1 MNSPAKTKGKV
12 ELFLVPP
19 PPVEIS
25 CPMQQVAMEGL
36 VEGDR
41 STDAIVAPAPQG
53 YGMGGEGSI
62 HSQLA
67 VRADKAELG

>member
-25 CPMQQVAMEGL
+25 CQMQQVATEGL

-41 STDAIVAPAPQG
+41 AIDAIVAPAPQG
-53 YGMGGEGSI
+53 YGMGGRV
-62 HSQLA
+62 HP
-67 VRADKAELG
+67 

>member
-25 CPMQQVAMEGL
+25 CPMQQVATESL

-41 STDAIVAPAPQG
+41 AIDAIVAPAPQG
-53 YGMGGEGSI
+53 YRGGGPGGGPSI
-62 HSQLA
+62 AS
-67 VRADKAELG
+67 

>member
-25 CPMQQVAMEGL
+25 CPMQQVATESL

-41 STDAIVAPAPQG
+41 AIDAIVAPAPQG
-53 YGMGGEGSI
+53 
-62 HSQLA
+62 
-67 VRADKAELG
+67 

>member
-12 ELFLVPP
+12 ELFWSLP

-25 CPMQQVAMEGL
+25 CQMQQVATMGL

-41 STDAIVAPAPQG
+41 AIDAIVAPAPQG
-53 YGMGGEGSI
+53 YGMGGRV
-62 HSQLA
+62 HP
-67 VRADKAELG
+67 